1 MKTKMKLL
9 MALMALTT
17 LTACDY
23 AARNDLRSERED
35 RVYREAMDDYRAGR
49 MDAAVKG
56 FEKAVRNDPSNASA
70 RFQLACL
77 HQDLKK
83 DYLSAYCGYREFLF
97 QHPESDRAKL
107 AKDRFAV
114 CEKELAK
121 ALAEKYALGDAKA
134 AEQELAVLRA
144 ELKTYKD
151 RVTAAEKNLGI
162 SQERVRA
169 LSAEKER
176 LVALIKGDA
185 DDAQDAAAAS
195 DLAAVLKE
203 KDLLDEEE
211 DGENDLAAI
220 LKEKKLLD
228 EEDETSTGSSLI
240 PVRDAKASA
249 RGEKKPVAEEKA
261 PPKGPEHPKTYVVED
276 GDTLYGIAKR
286 FYGSVSAWKAIREAN
301 KTVISSD
308 NRLRAGDTLVLP

>member
-1 MKTKMKLL
+1 MMKRL
-9 MALMALTT
+9 MALLALTT

-23 AARNDLRSERED
+23 AARNDLRNERED

-83 DYLSAYCGYREFLF
+83 DFLSAYCGYREYLF

-107 AKDRFAV
+107 AKDRLVV

-121 ALAEKYALGDAKA
+121 VLAEKYGLNDAKSQ
-134 AEQELAVLRA
+134 ETELAALRA

-169 LSAEKER
+169 LSAEKDR
-176 LVALIKGDA
+176 LVASIKGDE
-185 DDAQDAAAAS
+185 DAAEADS
-195 DLAAVLKE
+195 GKDELAAILKE
-203 KDLLDEEE
+203 KDLLDEE
-211 DGENDLAAI
+211 
-220 LKEKKLLD
+220 
-228 EEDETSTGSSLI
+228 DETSAGSSLI
-240 PVRDAKASA
+240 PVRDTKASLKP
-249 RGEKKPVAEEKA
+249 EKKPVAEEKT
-261 PPKGPEHPKTYVVED
+261 PPKAPDHPKTYVVED
-276 GDTLYGIAKR
+276 GDTLYGISKR
-286 FYGSVSAWKAIREAN
+286 FYGSIQYWKQIREAN
-301 KTVISSD
+301 KALISSD

>member
-1 MKTKMKLL
+1 MKRL
-9 MALMALTT
+9 MALMVLTT

-23 AARNDLRSERED
+23 VARHDLRSERED

-56 FEKAVRNDPSNASA
+56 FEKAVQGNPSNASA

-83 DYLSAYCGYREFLF
+83 DFLSAYCGYREYLF
-97 QHPESDRAKL
+97 QQPESDRAKL
-107 AKDRFAV
+107 ARDRLAV

-121 ALAEKYALGDAKA
+121 ILAEKYALGDAGA
-134 AEQELAVLRA
+134 AERELAALRT
-144 ELKTYKD
+144 ELKTYKE

-169 LSAEKER
+169 LSAEKDR
-176 LVALIKGDA
+176 LLAVVKGD
-185 DDAQDAAAAS
+185 DDVDKDASGKS
-195 DLAAVLKE
+195 DLSAILKE
-203 KDLLDEEE
+203 KDLLDEEDSGKDE
-211 DGENDLAAI
+211 LTAV
-220 LKEKKLLD
+220 LKEKALLD

-240 PVRDAKASA
+240 PVREAKAPV
-249 RGEKKPVAEEKA
+249 RTEKKPVAEEKPSPKA
-261 PPKGPEHPKTYVVED
+261 PDHPKTYVVED

-286 FYGSVSAWKAIREAN
+286 FYGSVSAWRSIREAN

>member
-1 MKTKMKLL
+1 MKRL

-35 RVYREAMDDYRAGR
+35 GIYREAMDDYRAGR

-77 HQDLKK
+77 HQDMKK
-83 DYLSAYCGYREFLF
+83 DYLSAYCGYREYLF

-107 AKDRFAV
+107 ARDRLSV
-114 CEKELAK
+114 CEREMAK
-121 ALAEKYALGDAKA
+121 SLAEKYALGDASA
-134 AEQELAVLRA
+134 AERELAALRA

-169 LSAEKER
+169 LSAEKDR
-176 LVALIKGDA
+176 LVASIKGDS
-185 DDAQDAAAAS
+185 DAAK
-195 DLAAVLKE
+195 DDIGKDELA
-203 KDLLDEEE
+203 D
-211 DGENDLAAI
+211 I
-220 LKEKKLLD
+220 LKEKNLLD

-240 PVRDAKASA
+240 PVRDTKVPVQP
-249 RGEKKPVAEEKA
+249 EKKPVAEEKSS
-261 PPKGPEHPKTYVVED
+261 PKVPDHPKTYVVED
-276 GDTLYGIAKR
+276 GDTLYGVSKR
-286 FYGSVSAWKAIREAN
+286 FYGSIQYWKQIREAN
-301 KTVISSD
+301 KALISSD
-308 NRLRAGDTLVLP
+308 NRLRAGDTIVLP

>member
-1 MKTKMKLL
+1 MKRL

-23 AARNDLRSERED
+23 VARNDLRSERED

-56 FEKAVRNDPSNASA
+56 FEKAVQGNPSNASA

-83 DYLSAYCGYREFLF
+83 DFLSAYCGYREYLF

-107 AKDRFAV
+107 ARDRLSV
-114 CEKELAK
+114 CEKEMARS
-121 ALAEKYALGDAKA
+121 LAEKYALGDASA
-134 AEQELAVLRA
+134 AERELAALRA

-169 LSAEKER
+169 LSAEKDR
-176 LVALIKGDA
+176 LVASIKGDA
-185 DDAQDAAAAS
+185 DAAK
-195 DLAAVLKE
+195 DDIGKDELA
-203 KDLLDEEE
+203 D
-211 DGENDLAAI
+211 I
-220 LKEKKLLD
+220 LKEKNLLD

-240 PVRDAKASA
+240 PVRDAKAPA
-249 RGEKKPVAEEKA
+249 QPEKKPVAEEKSS
-261 PPKGPEHPKTYVVED
+261 PKVPDHPKTYVVED
-276 GDTLYGIAKR
+276 GDTLYGVSKR
-286 FYGSVSAWKAIREAN
+286 FYGSIQYWKQIREAN
-301 KTVISSD
+301 KALISSD
-308 NRLRAGDTLVLP
+308 NRLRAGDTIVLP